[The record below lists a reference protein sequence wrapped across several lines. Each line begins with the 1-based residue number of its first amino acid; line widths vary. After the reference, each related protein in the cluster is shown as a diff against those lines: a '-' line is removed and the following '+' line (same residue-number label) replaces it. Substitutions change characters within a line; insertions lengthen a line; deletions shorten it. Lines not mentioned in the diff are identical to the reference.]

1 HPSDIDEVI
10 GNDSETDPAMHAC
23 ITFIEAATESV
34 APLEHADAPFATD
47 APFLSSA
54 EPALLLAL
62 SPLHTAGTQI
72 GNRHLCDSQL
82 LRSRFVG
89 GGEKSGVAGGHTRD
103 HAEPLLMLFNR
114 RDQQGRIRR
123 PFVIH
128 LEGDDDLVFRLLNLD
143 HLRSEERRVGNE
155 CRSRCMPTLYKR
167 KD

>member
-1 HPSDIDEVI
+1 MGYSGGVARAFLGSEARGQHPSDIDEVI
-10 GNDSETDPAMHAC
+10 GDDSETDPAMHAC

-89 GGEKSGVAGGHTRD
+89 GGEKSGVAGGHAR
-103 HAEPLLMLFNR
+103 
-114 RDQQGRIRR
+114 
-123 PFVIH
+123 
-128 LEGDDDLVFRLLNLD
+128 
-143 HLRSEERRVGNE
+143 RSEEHTSELQSPDHLV
-155 CRSRCMPTLYKR
+155 CRLLLEK
-167 KD
+167 K

>member
-1 HPSDIDEVI
+1 
-10 GNDSETDPAMHAC
+10 MHAC

-82 LRSRFVG
+82 LRTRFVG
-89 GGEKSGVAGGHTRD
+89 VGKKSAAAGGRARD
-103 HAEPLLMLFNR
+103 HPHPLLMLSNHT
-114 RDQQGRIRR
+114 
-123 PFVIH
+123 PH
-128 LEGDDDLVFRLLNLD
+128 KAPT
-143 HLRSEERRVGNE
+143 RS
-155 CRSRCMPTLYKR
+155 
-167 KD
+167 